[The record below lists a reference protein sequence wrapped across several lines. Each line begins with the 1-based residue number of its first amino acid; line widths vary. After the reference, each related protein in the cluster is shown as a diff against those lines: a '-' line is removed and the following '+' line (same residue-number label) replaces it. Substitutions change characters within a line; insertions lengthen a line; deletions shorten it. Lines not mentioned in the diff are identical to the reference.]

1 MVLGWGEGA
10 QPEQSSE
17 REQEKGTD
25 HRNLCGHSLG
35 HVESYKGSGPN
46 LTIRKRAPQLSSGQR
61 LGQGE
66 QLGVAKGYQG
76 LRQDGAKAKEAPGL
90 FSFLC
95 FWPRLG
101 WNPGPC
107 LRGKC

>member
-1 MVLGWGEGA
+1 MWSFARSRGVPQRVWTK
-10 QPEQSSE
+10 S
-17 REQEKGTD
+17 
-25 HRNLCGHSLG
+25 N
-35 HVESYKGSGPN
+35 N
-46 LTIRKRAPQLSSGQR
+46 RKRAPQLSSGQR
-61 LGQGE
+61 LGQGD

-90 FSFLC
+90 FLFLC

-101 WNPGPC
+101 WDPGPC